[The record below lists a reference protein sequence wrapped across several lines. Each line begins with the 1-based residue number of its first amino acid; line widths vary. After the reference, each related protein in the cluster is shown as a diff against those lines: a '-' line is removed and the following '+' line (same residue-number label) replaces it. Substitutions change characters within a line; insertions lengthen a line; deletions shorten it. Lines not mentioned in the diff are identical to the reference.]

1 MRREVTAAA
10 EPLSADG
17 RATPKNGSSAT
28 VFGRSPVRLFL
39 TSFAILFI
47 ELLLI
52 RWVPANV
59 KYIGFFS
66 NFLLIAS
73 FFGIGLGIIL
83 GRRGW
88 NPRISVF
95 ALSLAAIAWIVLY
108 FQLNV
113 QVKGGNEIF
122 FGLAESSEADVNFFI
137 LPMVVALVVIVLASL
152 ALPLGPL
159 LKSMPPLKAY
169 AIDITG
175 SMTGIAAFAILSA
188 FGTNP
193 ALWFS
198 IAIVLALILDVGRG
212 ITKWTFL
219 NFGVLLVVLWIVIT
233 HLRVG
238 EVWSAYYRIDTVQV
252 GYGAECNNMTLEHI
266 WVDGIPHQA
275 LHPIGQPCLEPI
287 YTQVYRWFP
296 DHKFGNV
303 LIVGAGNGSDVA
315 QALAHGADHVDAVE
329 IDPALMQIGINDH
342 PNRPYSD
349 SRVSRYINDGR
360 AFLRTTPNSTKYD
373 LVVFALP
380 DSLTL
385 VSSQSAIRLES
396 FLFTEEAFASVRDH
410 LSDQGIFVLYNYYRQ
425 PWLVQKLS
433 NMLSDSFGNPPLVN
447 VSQGYSQA
455 TLANGPLVA
464 GLPNGQ
470 PPGDTI
476 STIENDG
483 GPVPT
488 PATDDWPFQYLRTP
502 FIADYYLAALGIVLL
517 SAVVC
522 VALAAKV
529 TGTTIRKFSPHF
541 FVLGTAFLLLTTR
554 SVVSFSLLFGTTWF
568 VNALTFFAILA
579 SVLLAILINWK
590 FPIRRPT
597 FFYIALFVSIA
608 VAYLLPPESLLFDP
622 VWLRYIV
629 AAAVAFAPVFFAN
642 LVFSYSFRDTTT
654 ADMAFAS
661 NLLGAMA
668 GGALEYL
675 ALLTGYRSLLLV
687 VAVLY
692 GLAWLFATRV
702 RLLADRELAGPETEQ
717 PAAGTPSYE
726 AEATV

>member
-1 MRREVTAAA
+1 VPVDQPAPSSEPAA
-10 EPLSADG
+10 PTTILSS
-17 RATPKNGSSAT
+17 N
-28 VFGRSPVRLFL
+28 PVRLFL
-39 TSFAILFI
+39 TSFAILFV
-47 ELLLI
+47 ELMLI

-73 FFGIGLGIIL
+73 FFGIGLGILL

-88 NPRISVF
+88 NPRISLF
-95 ALSLAAIAWIVLY
+95 ALSLAAIAWVILY

-113 QVKGGNEIF
+113 QAQNPNEIF
-122 FGLAESSEADVNFFI
+122 FGLAESSAADVNFFI

-169 AIDITG
+169 ALDIGG
-175 SMTGIAAFAILSA
+175 SLTGIGTFAILSA

-193 ALWFS
+193 ALWFT
-198 IAIVLALILDVGRG
+198 IAIVLAAILDVGRG
-212 ITKWTFL
+212 ISRYTYVNAAML
-219 NFGVLLVVLWIVIT
+219 GIVLWLVVS

-238 EVWSAYYRIDTVQV
+238 EIWSAYYRIDTLKLGPDPNCQNLV
-252 GYGAECNNMTLEHI
+252 LEHI
-266 WVDGIPHQA
+266 LVDGIPHQA
-275 LHPIGQPCLEPI
+275 LHPVGQPCLEPI
-287 YTQVYRWFP
+287 YTQVYNWFP

-303 LIVGAGNGSDVA
+303 LVVGAGNGSDVA
-315 QALAHGADHVDAVE
+315 LALAHGADHVDAVE
-329 IDPALMQIGINDH
+329 IDPALMQLGIERH
-342 PNRPYSD
+342 PNKPYD
-349 SRVSRYINDGR
+349 DPRVSRYINDGR
-360 AFLRTTPNSTKYD
+360 AFLRTTPTSTKYD
-373 LVVFALP
+373 LVIFALP

-396 FLFTEEAFASVRDH
+396 FLFTTEAFRSVRDH
-410 LSDQGIFVLYNYYRQ
+410 LSDNGIFVLYNYYRQ
-425 PWLVQKLS
+425 DWLVTKLA
-433 NMLSDSFGNPPLVN
+433 NMLNSAFGTPTLLKVNPN
-447 VSQGYSQA
+447 YAQA

-464 GLPNGQ
+464 ALPNGQ
-470 PPGDTI
+470 PPGD
-476 STIENDG
+476 SASQVPDVG
-483 GPVPT
+483 DPVPT

-522 VALAAKV
+522 VAIAARV

-568 VNALTFFAILA
+568 VNALTFFAILS

-597 FFYIALFVSIA
+597 LFYIALFVSIG
-608 VAYLLPPESLLFDP
+608 VAWLLPPESLLFDP
-622 VWLRYIV
+622 IWLRYAV
-629 AAAVAFAPVFFAN
+629 ASVVAFAPVFFAN
-642 LVFSYSFRDTTT
+642 LVFSYSFRDTTM

-661 NLLGAMA
+661 NLLGAMV

-675 ALLTGYRSLLLV
+675 ALITGYRSLLLV

-702 RLLADRELAGPETEQ
+702 RLLSDRELEGPEIAES
-717 PAAGTPSYE
+717 AAGTPSYE